1 VGDRSRGRFATP
13 ADLPLH
19 DCSPYS
25 HVHARRESLGFVHRS
40 RAILCRPVPNPKVTI
55 RNFSIA
61 VQACVPRH
69 IDASSL
75 CTLCR
80 VPLHAACAQ
89 QRQRQL
95 AQQAVGCTLQQT
107 HPLGVPCRRWACAS
121 CWCSAWRTCSART
134 GPHWV
139 EAGTRRLSSSP
150 PLAVTPRGVLLR
162 SHCAAWLPLLLLS
175 SPQCRRSAWRTAC
188 TRSPPSP
195 PTRTTSRSG
204 QWFAASRVSGSQR
217 VRERR
222 YPSRA
227 HRKQRSAGAQQ
238 ADTHTSTLVCFA
250 RGGVGAGLGVA
261 VSSSL
266 VFFSSLVFNTVA
278 PPSISLAL
286 TFTYTRVVRR
296 GQSGC
301 AGLHGGV
308 RAPRVRGGA
317 RRRGFSAG
325 DAGEGRRR

>member
-1 VGDRSRGRFATP
+1 MRASTHRCVKLVYTLPCPTP
-13 ADLPLH
+13 CCL
-19 DCSPYS
+19 
-25 HVHARRESLGFVHRS
+25 R
-40 RAILCRPVPNPKVTI
+40 T
-55 RNFSIA
+55 
-61 VQACVPRH
+61 
-69 IDASSL
+69 
-75 CTLCR
+75 
-80 VPLHAACAQ
+80 AAA
-89 QRQRQL
+89 
-95 AQQAVGCTLQQT
+95 AAVGATGS
-107 HPLGVPCRRWACAS
+107 GVH
-121 CWCSAWRTCSART
+121 SAAD
-134 GPHWV
+134 
-139 EAGTRRLSSSP
+139 SP
-150 PLAVTPRGVLLR
+150 PWGALSQVGVRELLVQCVENVLR
-162 SHCAAWLPLLLLS
+162 SHWAALGRGWHSAFEFIAAAGRDPA
-175 SPQCRRSAWRTAC
+175 RSVAALALRCVA
-188 TRSPPSP
+188 PAPAAL
-195 PTRTTSRSG
+195 
-204 QWFAASRVSGSQR
+204 FAAVPAECVADCVHALAAFAANPHHLALRSVVCCEPCEWESTSERAC